1 MIESIKAKI
10 MHHWTE
16 HKWMTVALIVK
27 SDFTRKRLSEK
38 VWGKTAIIQKKKNA
52 LIY

>member
-16 HKWMTVALIVK
+16 HKWVTVAVGVVVVVLILK
-27 SDFTRKRLSEK
+27 
-38 VWGKTAIIQKKKNA
+38 IIT
-52 LIY
+52 